1 MCTRTGVRG
10 MLDMLQRWRGGV
22 SSERRYNI
30 VNNTQQI
37 KDEGGDLIFKVLMSQ
52 RQTKQL
58 SL

>member
-1 MCTRTGVRG
+1 